1 MAQRKFKIDGGFSTD
16 DASELLANLT
26 MGGTIDMDT
35 NKILNVATPSA
46 DSDAANKAYV
56 DGVVDAAPGALDT
69 LNELAAALGDDANYS
84 TTITNSI
91 STKETTAYI
100 DAETVTVQATYATAD
115 RNSTTSIQSYVDRA

>member
-46 DSDAANKAYV
+46 DTDAANKAYV

-69 LNELAAALGDDANYS
+69 LNELAAALGDERCEF
-84 TTITNSI
+84 TL
-91 STKETTAYI
+91 KM
-100 DAETVTVQATYATAD
+100 
-115 RNSTTSIQSYVDRA
+115 